1 MLCLPLH
8 RRRAP
13 HHHSRPH
20 RARSESPPHF
30 PEHVTCLNV
39 LLNEYRRHQEG
50 PEPTPKLREN
60 VGGKIYRIKNFL
72 SFMAKGRSKL
82 HTLTFLNDMDR
93 IRGWVHSLRK
103 KVIVDTTIN
112 HYLKNVAQF
121 IDYVVDTPTVTCRLS
136 KKALV
141 GVRREVRSLIRGLKR
156 QVTVHQMAVKRSKDG
171 RLISKQTLIRC
182 RALAKAAIPRI
193 FDQLVRD
200 FSQKTQFLL
209 YGYLTAYLGSIYGHR
224 CGVYQN
230 LTIKEVEEAVHSGEV
245 FLINVNTHKTNQ
257 AFGPAQLAL
266 VKEEYGWFK
275 RLLSIKDKLVGGTE
289 AVFFFYTSKKNPCK
303 NLNKYLQ
310 MAWKE
315 MGLTGTPTFT
325 DLRSAIATHAR
336 NSHGAD
342 SRLKISKFMCHNTST
357 ADKFYA
363 VNLNCSQA
371 MDHRRLFEAALEGP
385 DISPDKVVSKKRKA
399 ADEAPCS
406 SKHKRSSPCR
416 SSSPGSTTTDEEEP
430 VYQESGVSFLD
441 EDEDLEEPQDL
452 EEPRPTPRRMLPK
465 NKRPMVILTP
475 LKFPRRAILTS
486 PVGST
491 GSSRRSPHTK
501 SSSSIKGPSYRRR
514 IIKTFTPLGV
524 AKATKAKAKVQK
536 ALKTRAQ
543 KKKKPS
549 NGGYCC
555 VLKFVQT
562 CSDRNSCVFKMF
574 NCSRCC
580 LNVQCSCF
588 LFLNSSDVQLFL
600 MLPKCLMFSFSV
612 FKLFRCSF
620 VPDVA

>member
-245 FLINVNTHKTNQ
+245 FLIN
-257 AFGPAQLAL
+257 
-266 VKEEYGWFK
+266 
-275 RLLSIKDKLVGGTE
+275 
-289 AVFFFYTSKKNPCK
+289 
-303 NLNKYLQ
+303 
-310 MAWKE
+310 
-315 MGLTGTPTFT
+315 
-325 DLRSAIATHAR
+325 AR